1 MASVTASSD
10 SRRRRR
16 TMEQDKGYKGV
27 EQKRKVSFKEWW
39 SEARPT
45 KTAVFWSWVGSVILT
60 MIIGFAWGGWV
71 TGGTAQ
77 TLAQKMA
84 EDAVVKRLAPICV
97 IQFKQ
102 APGKDQK
109 LKELEKTDSWQR
121 SEYVEKQGWATM
133 PGEEKPDSNVASEC
147 ARLLMLIG
155 K

>member
-1 MASVTASSD
+1 
-10 SRRRRR
+10 
-16 TMEQDKGYKGV
+16 MEQDKGYKGV

-45 KTAVFWSWVGSVILT
+45 KTAVFWSWVGSVVLT

-71 TGGTAQ
+71 TGGTAPSM
-77 TLAQKMA
+77 AEKMA

-97 IQFKQ
+97 VQFKQ

-121 SEYVEKQGWATM
+121 SEYVEKQGWATL
-133 PGEEKPDSNVASEC
+133 PGEEKPDSKVASEC
-147 ARLLMLIG
+147 ARLLMLIS

>member
-1 MASVTASSD
+1 
-10 SRRRRR
+10 
-16 TMEQDKGYKGV
+16 MEQDKGYKGV

-45 KTAVFWSWVGSVILT
+45 KTAVFWSWVGSVVLT

-71 TGGTAQ
+71 TGGTARSM
-77 TLAQKMA
+77 ADKMA

-97 IQFKQ
+97 VQFKQ

-133 PGEEKPDSNVASEC
+133 PGEEKPDSKVASEC
-147 ARLLMLIG
+147 TRLLMLIG

>member
-1 MASVTASSD
+1 
-10 SRRRRR
+10 
-16 TMEQDKGYKGV
+16 
-27 EQKRKVSFKEWW
+27 
-39 SEARPT
+39 
-45 KTAVFWSWVGSVILT
+45 

-77 TLAQKMA
+77 KMAEKMA

-97 IQFKQ
+97 VQFKQ

-133 PGEEKPDSNVASEC
+133 PGEEKPDSSVASEC
-147 ARLLMLIG
+147 TRLLMLIG

>member
-1 MASVTASSD
+1 
-10 SRRRRR
+10 
-16 TMEQDKGYKGV
+16 MEQDKGDRGV
-27 EQKRKVSFKEWW
+27 EQKRKVSFRQRWD
-39 SEARPT
+39 EARPT
-45 KTAVFWSWVGSVILT
+45 KTVVFWSWVGSVVLT

-71 TGGTAQ
+71 TGGTARSM
-77 TLAQKMA
+77 AEKMA

-97 IQFKQ
+97 VQFKR

-133 PGEEKPDSNVASEC
+133 PGEEKPDSKVAAEC
-147 ARLLMLIG
+147 TRLLMLIS